1 VLTTIFTSMA
11 RNADRS
17 ISPRHS
23 NQDDRGYQKRRS
35 TQNLHRHDQDDQ
47 DQYQHRD
54 SHRNADRHT
63 RSSIPRTYEDEGE
76 MQYPRRDSNRSS
88 AVRTR
93 EDEDEAQFQ
102 QRNPIRDSDRKVR
115 SSIARNDD
123 SEDEANYLRRNSTR
137 DADRNQRSSVART
150 REDDDEVQHQ
160 RLGLHFDPDRPSGGK
175 QQRPSK
181 VHAWG
186 DEDQYSGKPH
196 RSSMVQRHEGEQ
208 QRELYDEQHSDVRRK
223 SKSYEEREERDQ
235 PRRQRSSLPNEE
247 YHSGNARQSKSH
259 RPSYVAE
266 MDDEQPKGRRS
277 LSSQRRAE
285 DDDID
290 DRRHLASRS
299 PQKRNTHGPIDR
311 RPSND
316 PRPFQ
321 QKVEDDV
328 ASSDYSDCATEVQSD
343 DGSWRPI
350 TAADLK
356 SLRHPKKDASR
367 SPQKSSR
374 SNHGQSE
381 RHQKFDDA
389 PPKSEPYKRAA
400 RHSLDSQEMN
410 VSLTP
415 RSHPS
420 PKSSLSHRKRIVLDC
435 RYDQDEIG
443 SLKWGFGDEGAY
455 LKRFPQDLSAKFGLD
470 QNDMLISIN
479 GKSVVRMLR
488 RDIETCWLDA
498 QEDDDF
504 LTLILEGW
512 R

>member
-1 VLTTIFTSMA
+1 MTTIFTAMA

-35 TQNLHRHDQDDQ
+35 TQNLHRHDPDDQ

-76 MQYPRRDSNRSS
+76 LQYPRRDSNRSS
-88 AVRTR
+88 TVRTR

-102 QRNPIRDSDRKVR
+102 QRNLIRDSDRKAR

-123 SEDEANYLRRNSTR
+123 SEDDAHYLRRNSTR
-137 DADRNQRSSVART
+137 DTDRNQRSSVART
-150 REDDDEVQHQ
+150 REDDDEAQHQ

-186 DEDQYSGKPH
+186 DEDRHSGKPH

-208 QRELYDEQHSDVRRK
+208 QHELYDEQHSDVRRK

-247 YHSGNARQSKSH
+247 YHSGNTRQSKSH

-285 DDDID
+285 DDDVD

-299 PQKRNTHGPIDR
+299 PQKRSTHSPIDR

-316 PRPFQ
+316 PRPFV

-374 SNHGQSE
+374 SNHGQSD
-381 RHQKFDDA
+381 RHQKFDDT
-389 PPKSEPYKRAA
+389 PPKSVPHKRAE

-415 RSHPS
+415 RSHSS

-455 LKRFPQDLSAKFGLD
+455 LKRFPQHLGAKFGLD

-488 RDIETCWLDA
+488 RDIETYWLDA